1 MFKMKKYFLLLFLPM
16 VAITIFSCQQQKK
29 DSYTINGDVSGLT
42 DPYIYLSTR
51 VGDSMRVDSAAV
63 KEGKFTFTGKA
74 DQPTMA
80 ALYLKNRRSGVQFY
94 LQNADIKISGNVDSL
109 SNAKITGSPTQDDF
123 EAYKSSIKEYT
134 VQEDSAYSKYQTARQ
149 MNDTATTAV
158 IEKQVDSLD
167 KLIEVKTKSFIAD
180 HPKSYVSLGRL
191 QTLTYSTSYA
201 DLNKMFTSL
210 DTSLQNS
217 ETGKKLADQ
226 LATMKKTAIGET
238 AMPFTLNDVNG
249 KPISLSDFKG
259 KYVLVDFW
267 ASWCGPCRAEN
278 PNVVKTFNQYK
289 NKNFTILGVS
299 LDEDAAAWKQAIDHD
314 KLAWAQVS
322 DLKGWKNEVAQEYGV
337 RAIPANFLIDPNG
350 VIVAHNLRG
359 EELSSKLAE
368 VLK

>member
-1 MFKMKKYFLLLFLPM
+1 MKKYFFLLLAPM
-16 VAITIFSCQQQKK
+16 LAMTVFSCQQTKK
-29 DSYTINGDVSGLT
+29 DSYTINGDVAGLT
-42 DPYIYLSTR
+42 DPYIYLSSS

-63 KEGKFTFTGKA
+63 KDGKFTFTGKA
-74 DQPTMA
+74 DHPAMA
-80 ALYLKNRRSGVQFY
+80 ALYLKDRRSGVQFY
-94 LQNADIKISGNVDSL
+94 LQNAGIKISGNVDSL
-109 SNAKITGSPTQDDF
+109 DKATITGSPTQDDF
-123 EAYKSSIKEYT
+123 EAYKASIKEYT
-134 VQEDSAYSKYQTARQ
+134 TQEDSAYGKYQTARQ
-149 MNDTATTAV
+149 MNDTATTAA

-191 QTLTYSTSYA
+191 QTLTYSTAYA

-217 ETGKKLADQ
+217 ATGKKMAEQ
-226 LATMKKTAIGET
+226 LAKMKKTAVGQN
-238 AMPFTLNDVNG
+238 APLFTLNDVNG
-249 KPISLSDFKG
+249 KPVSLSDFKG

-289 NKNFTILGVS
+289 SKNFTVLGVS
-299 LDEDAAAWKQAIDHD
+299 LDNDKAAWQKAIDHD
-314 KLAWAQVS
+314 KLAWTQVS
-322 DLKGWKNEVAQEYGV
+322 DLKGWGNEVAMQYGV

-359 EELSSKLAE
+359 ADLSDKLAE